1 MYIDPKN
8 AIDLKTF
15 FDQKVAQYNQ
25 PAFIA
30 NDPICIP
37 HRFTQL
43 QDIEIA
49 GFFAALFA
57 WGNRTI
63 IINKTTELLA
73 LMDNAPYA
81 FCKHHQDSDLKK
93 LLHFKHRTFQATDI
107 LYLIAF
113 LQFHYQQH
121 ISLESAFTQWMQPTD
136 VTVENALNGFQRYVF
151 SFMHPYPARTQK
163 HIAAPYKNATCKRL
177 CMYLRWM
184 VRKDASHVDFGLWQ
198 NIKPS
203 QLVCPIDLHV
213 ASVAERFQLIPKNK
227 INWQTALQLTA
238 YLTLLDP
245 SDPVKYDF
253 ALFGL
258 GVIEK
263 Y

>member
-1 MYIDPKN
+1 MYLDPKN

-15 FDQKVAQYNQ
+15 FDQKVVQYNQ

-73 LMDNAPYA
+73 LMDNAPYE
-81 FCKHHQDSDLKK
+81 FCKHHQESDLKK
-93 LLHFKHRTFQATDI
+93 FLNFKHRTFQATDV

-113 LQFHYQQH
+113 LQFHYLQSH
-121 ISLESAFTQWMQPTD
+121 SLQTAFTRWMQPNDT
-136 VTVENALNGFQRYVF
+136 TIENALNGFRQYVF
-151 SFMHPYPARTQK
+151 SFMHPYPVRTEK

-198 NIKPS
+198 NISPS

-227 INWQTALQLTA
+227 INWQTALQLTT
-238 YLTLLDP
+238 YLKMLDP
-245 SDPVKYDF
+245 TDPVKYDF